1 MKNPI
6 PTPIPTPTPNFFD
19 SLWNFAG
26 NNSNGGEGMNLEGKV
41 ALITGGGTGIG
52 AAVARRFVADGAKVC
67 ISGRRKELLEQVV
80 ASLPPGSIATCAG
93 DVSRQEDVERMVESA
108 LALGGKINVLVNNA
122 AMDQIP
128 PANVVDLDPA
138 LWQSVLAVNLTG
150 PFFTMKAA
158 IPHMIKNGGGSIIN
172 VASVAGIR
180 SIPNMPAYVSSKA
193 GMIAL
198 SQQVALD
205 FGPSGIRC
213 NVICP
218 GCVRTEMF
226 EGAMSP
232 FAKKRGT
239 DLDGIFKL
247 FTKDV
252 PLRRVASTDEI
263 GGICSYL
270 ASDDG
275 SYMTGVVLPID
286 GGTAIVDISGAAIN
300 SIAN

>member
-1 MKNPI
+1 MK
-6 PTPIPTPTPNFFD
+6 
-19 SLWNFAG
+19 
-26 NNSNGGEGMNLEGKV
+26 LEGKV

-67 ISGRRKELLEQVV
+67 IAGRRKKVLDQV
-80 ASLPPGSIATCAG
+80 AESLPPGSVAVCAG
-93 DVSRQEDVERMVESA
+93 DVSCLEDVERMIEAA
-108 LALGGKINVLVNNA
+108 LMLGGKLNVLVNNA

-128 PANVVDLDPA
+128 PANVVDLNPE
-138 LWQSVLAVNLTG
+138 LWHSVLAVNLSG

-158 IPHMIKNGGGSIIN
+158 IPHMIKDGGGSIIN

-180 SIPNMPAYVSSKA
+180 SIPNMPAYVSSKG

-205 FGPSGIRC
+205 FGPMRIRC

-218 GCVRTEMF
+218 GSIRTEMF

-232 FAKKRGT
+232 FAKKHGT
-239 DLDGIFKL
+239 NLEGIFEL

-252 PLRRVASTDEI
+252 PLRRVASADEI

-270 ASDDG
+270 ASDDA
-275 SYMTGVVLPID
+275 SFMTGVVLPID

-300 SIAN
+300 SLIK

>member
-1 MKNPI
+1 
-6 PTPIPTPTPNFFD
+6 
-19 SLWNFAG
+19 
-26 NNSNGGEGMNLEGKV
+26 MNLEGKV

-52 AAVARRFVADGAKVC
+52 AAVARRFVTDGAKVC
-67 ISGRRKELLEQVV
+67 IAGRRGEMLEKVA
-80 ASLPPGSIATCAG
+80 ASLPNGSTVTCAG
-93 DVSRQEDVERMVESA
+93 DVSRYEDVERMVNTA
-108 LALGGKINVLVNNA
+108 LTFGGKLNVLVNNA

-128 PANVVDLDPA
+128 PANVVDLNPA
-138 LWQSVLAVNLTG
+138 LWQSVLSVNLTG

-158 IPHMIKNGGGSIIN
+158 IPHMIKDGGGSIIN

-180 SIPNMPAYVSSKA
+180 SIPNMPAYVSSKG

-205 FGPSGIRC
+205 FGPSRIRC

-218 GCVRTEMF
+218 GSVRTEMF
-226 EGAMSP
+226 EGAMGP
-232 FAKKRGT
+232 FAKKHGT
-239 DLDGIFKL
+239 DLEGIFSL

-270 ASDDG
+270 ASDDAAF
-275 SYMTGVVLPID
+275 MTGVVLPID
-286 GGTAIVDISGAAIN
+286 GGTSIVDISGAAIN
-300 SIAN
+300 SIAQS